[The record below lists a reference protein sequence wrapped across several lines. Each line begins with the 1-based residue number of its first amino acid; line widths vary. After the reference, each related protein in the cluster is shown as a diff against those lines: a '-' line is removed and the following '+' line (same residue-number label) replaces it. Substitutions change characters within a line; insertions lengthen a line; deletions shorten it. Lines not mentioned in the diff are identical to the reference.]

1 MSYRTKYHNLI
12 WNNYL
17 NKVFDFIG
25 LTTESSSGCSRI
37 KWVGCDYTKNNKPVP
52 SYFITTK
59 YDKENKVDIHKINV
73 IIKSQD
79 EYFNFKA
86 NKDHYE
92 YFNPIVKN
100 KQMLKL
106 LLMMTPIVYE
116 RYCITEDTDD
126 ELKELVDM
134 IVSDERT
141 ITQEEIINH
150 VNVKQYPS
158 IPGDDGELVYS
169 FGMDITRDN
178 GETCHFTA
186 SSKNK
191 SVAILLLMIKT
202 IELIDGEGPDLDESY
217 FDPIQTEIEELF
229 EEYAKERERNY
240 KDLKNVV
247 IEKEV
252 TDFSTDL
259 SDDDLVFVNDTNDL
273 ISPDMSSETEEKL
286 KLVEES
292 TDKNGTISL
301 SNIYKD
307 VIPIMPKDSDDE
319 PEMDFAFI

>member
-1 MSYRTKYHNLI
+1 MAYRTKYHNLI
-12 WNNYL
+12 WDNYL

-52 SYFITTK
+52 AYFITTK
-59 YDKENKVDIHKINV
+59 YDKINKVDIHKINV

-86 NKDHYE
+86 NKDRYE
-92 YFNPIVKN
+92 YFNPIITN
-100 KQMLKL
+100 KQMFKL

-116 RYCITEDTDD
+116 RYCITEDVD
-126 ELKELVDM
+126 EDLKELVDM

-141 ITQEEIINH
+141 ITQEEIVNH

-178 GETCHFTA
+178 GEMCHFTT

-217 FDPIQTEIEELF
+217 FNQIETEIEELF

-252 TDFSTDL
+252 TDFSTDF
-259 SDDDLVFVNDTNDL
+259 SEDDISFINDTDDL
-273 ISPDMSSETEEKL
+273 ISPNMTAETES
-286 KLVEES
+286 KLVEEN
-292 TDKNGTISL
+292 TDKTGTISL
-301 SNIYKD
+301 SNVYQDI
-307 VIPIMPKDSDDE
+307 IPIMPKDSDDE

>member
-1 MSYRTKYHNLI
+1 
-12 WNNYL
+12 
-17 NKVFDFIG
+17 
-25 LTTESSSGCSRI
+25 
-37 KWVGCDYTKNNKPVP
+37 
-52 SYFITTK
+52 
-59 YDKENKVDIHKINV
+59 
-73 IIKSQD
+73 
-79 EYFNFKA
+79 
-86 NKDHYE
+86 
-92 YFNPIVKN
+92 
-100 KQMLKL
+100 MLKL
-106 LLMMTPIVYE
+106 LLMMTPIIYE
-116 RYCITEDTDD
+116 RYCITEDVDD
-126 ELKELVDM
+126 DLKELVDM

-141 ITQEEIINH
+141 VTQEEIVNH
-150 VNVKQYPS
+150 VNVKQYPC

-217 FDPIQTEIEELF
+217 FDPIETEIEELF
-229 EEYAKERERNY
+229 DEYSKERERNY

-247 IEKEV
+247 IENEV

-259 SDDDLVFVNDTNDL
+259 SDDDLVFVNDTDDL
-273 ISPDMSSETEEKL
+273 ISPDMSSETKEKL

-307 VIPIMPKDSDDE
+307 IIPIMPKDSDDE

>member
-1 MSYRTKYHNLI
+1 MTA
-12 WNNYL
+12 
-17 NKVFDFIG
+17 
-25 LTTESSSGCSRI
+25 
-37 KWVGCDYTKNNKPVP
+37 
-52 SYFITTK
+52 IT
-59 YDKENKVDIHKINV
+59 
-73 IIKSQD
+73 
-79 EYFNFKA
+79 
-86 NKDHYE
+86 YE
-92 YFNPIVKN
+92 G
-100 KQMLKL
+100 
-106 LLMMTPIVYE
+106 
-116 RYCITEDTDD
+116 YCITEDDD
-126 ELKELVDM
+126 DLKELVDM

-141 ITQEEIINH
+141 VTQEEIINH

-191 SVAILLLMIKT
+191 SVAILLIMIKT
-202 IELIDGEGPDLDESY
+202 IELIDGEGPNLDESY

-252 TDFSTDL
+252 TDFSTNL

-273 ISPDMSSETEEKL
+273 ISPDMSSETEAKL
-286 KLVEES
+286 KLIEES

-307 VIPIMPKDSDDE
+307 IIPIMPKDSDDE